1 MSPASRVSG
10 TWRLRLGEALDSA
23 PVSHSIIGL
32 IALNAAVLGVEASPG
47 PLAPWLPQLVLLD
60 RLLLAVFTLEIALKL
75 IARGRGFF
83 REPWNVFDF
92 AVVGVSLLPATGV
105 LSVLRAL
112 RILRALRLVSL
123 VPSMRRVV
131 AALLAAL
138 PGMASIVALLVLVL
152 YVAAV
157 MATKL
162 FGRDAPVYFGDLGKS
177 LFTLFQIMTVEGW
190 PDIAREVI
198 AAQPLAWIFFV
209 AYLVMSTFTV
219 LNLFIAV
226 IVNAMQQQVEAEA
239 ELAAAGREDALLSE
253 LRDIRRELAE
263 LRTGRE
269 TAGAPGP
276 RAPAADAGPS
286 GAAS

>member
-1 MSPASRVSG
+1 MNSPANVPS
-10 TWRLRLGEALDSA
+10 TWRRRLGDVLDSA

-32 IALNAAVLGVEASPG
+32 IALNAVTLGLEASPG
-47 PLAPWLPQLVLLD
+47 PLAGWVGWLVVLD
-60 RLLLAVFTLEIALKL
+60 RILLAVFTLEIALKL

-83 REPWNVFDF
+83 HEPWNVFDF
-92 AVVGVSLLPATGV
+92 VVVGMALVPATGV

-162 FGRDAPVYFGDLGKS
+162 FGRDVPLYFGDLGKS
-177 LFTLFQIMTVEGW
+177 LFTLFQVMTVEGW

-209 AYLVMSTFTV
+209 VYLVMSTFTV

-239 ELAAAGREDALLSE
+239 EVAAAGREDELMRE
-253 LRDIRRELAE
+253 LREIRREVAA
-263 LRTGRE
+263 LREQR
-269 TAGAPGP
+269 
-276 RAPAADAGPS
+276 
-286 GAAS
+286 